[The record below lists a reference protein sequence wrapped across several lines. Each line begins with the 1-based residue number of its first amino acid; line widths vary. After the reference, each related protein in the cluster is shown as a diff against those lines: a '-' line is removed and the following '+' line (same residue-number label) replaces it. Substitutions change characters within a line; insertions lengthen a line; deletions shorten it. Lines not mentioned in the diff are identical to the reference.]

1 MADGRNLR
9 VAIGGFGAVGKTLAR
24 ALDKGIAGLALTAV
38 SARDR
43 ERARQ
48 GLFGFASPPPVVG
61 LAELAE
67 LADIVVECC
76 PAAHFADVAGPAVE
90 RGRIFVPT
98 SVGALLDHMH
108 LIDRARQTGARIV
121 APTGALLGLD
131 AVRAAAEGNIREV
144 RIVTNKPP
152 GGLAGA
158 PHIVAHNIDLSA
170 ITEPTLVFSGSA
182 REAIKGFP
190 ANVNV
195 AVALSLA
202 GIGPDKTRID
212 IWADPTVTRNV
223 HRIVCDSDSAKFEMK
238 IENIPSPENPRTGL
252 ITALSVIACLRGMV
266 SPLRV
271 GT

>member
-1 MADGRNLR
+1 MQDSRELK
-9 VAIGGFGAVGKTLAR
+9 VAIGGFGAIGKKLAI
-24 ALDKGIAGLALTAV
+24 ALDKGVEGLSLVAV
-38 SARDR
+38 SARNK
-43 ERARQ
+43 ERAQ
-48 GLFGFASPPPVVG
+48 KELEGYASAVQVVDLG
-61 LAELAE
+61 DLAE

-90 RGRIFVPT
+90 QGRIFVPI
-98 SVGALLDHMH
+98 SVGALLDHMQ
-108 LIDRARQTGARIV
+108 LIDRARETGARII

-131 AVRAAAEGNIREV
+131 AVRAAAEGNISDI

-152 GGLAGA
+152 GGLVGA
-158 PHIVAHNIDLSA
+158 PHIVANNIDLDA
-170 ITEPTLVFSGSA
+170 IAEPTLVFSGSA
-182 REAIKGFP
+182 RDAIKGFP

-202 GIGPDKTRID
+202 GIGPDKTMIE
-212 IWADPTVTRNV
+212 IWADPTVTRNT

-252 ITALSVIACLRGMV
+252 ITALSVLACLRGLV

>member
-1 MADGRNLR
+1 MKDSRKLK
-9 VAIGGFGAVGKTLAR
+9 VAIGGFGAIGQKLAQ
-24 ALDKGIAGLALTAV
+24 ALEKGIEGLSLAAV
-38 SARDR
+38 SANDK
-43 ERARQ
+43 ERARAAVAHY
-48 GLFGFASPPPVVG
+48 GTTVRVADLH
-61 LAELAE
+61 ELAE

-76 PAAHFADVAGPAVE
+76 PAALFAEVAEPAIE
-90 RGRIFVPT
+90 WGRIFVPC

-108 LIDRARQTGARIV
+108 LVDRARETGARII

-131 AVRAAAEGNIREV
+131 AVRAAAEGVIHDL

-158 PHIVAHNIDLSA
+158 PHIVANNIDLDA
-170 ITEPTLVFSGSA
+170 IREPTLVFSGTA
-182 REAIKGFP
+182 RDAIKGFP

-202 GIGPDKTRID
+202 GLGPDRTMIE
-212 IWADPTVTRNV
+212 IWADPTVTRNT
-223 HRIVCDSDSAKFEMK
+223 HRIVCDADSARFEMK
-238 IENIPSPENPRTGL
+238 IENIPSAENPRTGL
-252 ITALSVIACLRGMV
+252 ITALSVIACLRGLV

>member
-1 MADGRNLR
+1 MQDSRNLK
-9 VAIGGFGAVGKTLAR
+9 VAIGGFGAIGKKLAK
-24 ALDKGIAGLALTAV
+24 ALNDGVEGLSLVAV
-38 SARDR
+38 SARNK
-43 ERARQ
+43 ERAQ
-48 GLFGFASPPPVVG
+48 KELGEYASGVQVVDLG
-61 LAELAE
+61 DLAE

-76 PAAHFADVAGPAVE
+76 PAAHFGDVAGPAVE
-90 RGRIFVPT
+90 QGRIFVPI

-108 LIDRARQTGARIV
+108 LIDRAKETGARIV

-131 AVRAAAEGNIREV
+131 AVRAAAEGNISDI

-158 PHIVAHNIDLSA
+158 PHIVANNIDLDA
-170 ITEPTLVFSGSA
+170 IDEPTLVFSGSA
-182 REAIKGFP
+182 RDAIKGFP

-202 GIGPDKTRID
+202 GLGPDKTMIE

-223 HRIVCDSDSAKFEMK
+223 HRIVCDADSAKFEMK

-252 ITALSVIACLRGMV
+252 ITALSVLACLRGLV

>member
-1 MADGRNLR
+1 MPDGRNLR
-9 VAIGGFGAVGKTLAR
+9 VAIGGMGAIGKTLAQ
-24 ALDKGIAGLALTAV
+24 ALDKGIPGLALTAV
-38 SARDR
+38 SARDK

-48 GLFGFASPPPVVG
+48 VVGGFSSPPRVVE
-61 LAELAE
+61 LAELAD

-76 PAAHFADVAGPAVE
+76 PAALFAEVAGPAVE
-90 RGRIFVPT
+90 RGRIFVPS
-98 SVGALLDHMH
+98 SVGALLDHMQ
-108 LIDRARQTGARIV
+108 LVDRARQTGARIV

-158 PHIVAHNIDLSA
+158 PHIVANRIDLGA

-202 GIGPDKTRID
+202 GIGPDRTRIEV
-212 IWADPTVTRNV
+212 WADPTVTRNI
-223 HRIVCDSDSAKFEMK
+223 HRIVCDSDSARFEMK
-238 IENIPSPENPRTGL
+238 IENIPSPDNPRTGL

>member
-1 MADGRNLR
+1 MTHSRTLK
-9 VAIGGFGAVGKTLAR
+9 VAIGGFGAIGKTLAK
-24 ALDKGIAGLALTAV
+24 ALDAGVEGLSLAAI
-38 SARDR
+38 SARDK
-43 ERARQ
+43 ERAQ
-48 GLFGFASPPPVVG
+48 SAVSGFTAPVRVVN

-76 PAAHFADVAGPAVE
+76 PAAHFADIAEPAVE
-90 RGRIFVPT
+90 WGRIFVPS
-98 SVGALLDHMH
+98 SVGALLDHMQ
-108 LIDRARQTGARIV
+108 LVDRARQTGARII
-121 APTGALLGLD
+121 APTGALLALD
-131 AVRAAAEGNIREV
+131 AVRAAAEGNISDIRM
-144 RIVTNKPP
+144 VTNKPP

-158 PHIVAHNIDLSA
+158 PHIVANNIDLDA

-182 REAIKGFP
+182 RQAIKGFP

-202 GIGPDKTRID
+202 GIGPDKTMIE
-212 IWADPTVTRNV
+212 IWADPTVTRNT
-223 HRIVCDSDSAKFEMK
+223 HRIVCVSDSASFEMK

-252 ITALSVIACLRGMV
+252 ITPLSVLACLRGLV